1 MQLRTVAIMYRYLKI
16 TSTGHFTSDSSV
28 PNNKNN
34 EQSGRGLG
42 QQNEISSNRKNE
54 KKNITLTLTS
64 N

>member
-16 TSTGHFTSDSSV
+16 TSTGHSDSNV